1 MIKDNLGNYRTP
13 LLYSIS
19 VAIVYMI
26 LMPSSITLNPL
37 STTFAQGNATTA
49 ETMFQSKSLTLPP
62 NIKHL
67 VILLPNEAHESQ
79 RTGDVSSDQRL
90 INQIYVPQKAIVSP
104 GTMVAWFNGDADHD
118 HKITL
123 TNDVNPENIISESDD
138 FAFNEA
144 SNPIVLNETGTF
156 NYYETDVN
164 EEDTDFVMNG
174 TIEVIDQQD
183 LNTSTPADSSSN
195 STSTLSSGDTA
206 GVLMVPT
213 EDMDMYAQDLESKGF
228 AIDSTHNFNDIRA
241 GDQQTLLVWTTSGI
255 NLDEVIST
263 LQEVTPGLPYS

>member
-1 MIKDNLGNYRTP
+1 MIKGDLRENLTS
-13 LLYSIS
+13 LLLCSIS
-19 VAIVYMI
+19 VAIIYML
-26 LMPSSITLNPL
+26 LMSSSSIITALP
-37 STTFAQGNATTA
+37 TAFATTA
-49 ETMFQSKSLTLPP
+49 ESMFQSKSLTLPP

-67 VILLPNEAHESQ
+67 VILIPNEAHESQ
-79 RTGDVSSDQRL
+79 RTGDSSSDQRL

-104 GTMVAWFNGDADHD
+104 GTIVTWFNGDADHD

-123 TNDVNPENIISESDD
+123 TNEVNPEIILSESAE

-144 SNPIVLNETGTF
+144 SNPIVLNDTGTF

-174 TIEVIDQQD
+174 TIEVVDQQD
-183 LNTSTPADSSSN
+183 LNANIPAPSGSN
-195 STSTLSSGDTA
+195 STSTLGNGDTA

-213 EDMDMYAQDLESKGF
+213 EDIDTYIQDLEGEGF

-241 GDQQTLLVWTTSGI
+241 GDQQALLVWTTSGM
-255 NLDEVIST
+255 NLDEIIST
-263 LQEVTPGLPYS
+263 LQEITPGLPYS